1 MGHRLTGNAIEGTRP
16 VKACAYIIGPE
27 DGSGRALG
35 ELARR
40 VGFDAVHAFRGVAI
54 AEQQTLIT
62 PLVYF
67 LFSTVAD
74 VRTLRPIAD
83 AIRLSPSK
91 RVRFSPMI
99 YVSDS
104 PSLDAIRSCIG
115 MGFDDIITLPFT
127 LSRIEERLERQ
138 VERPLVYYETP
149 TYFGPDRRNRSEDEE
164 AHSGR
169 GSGGQYRRLE
179 IMRSANAGVNVLKDD
194 LHVVL

>member
-1 MGHRLTGNAIEGTRP
+1 M
-16 VKACAYIIGPE
+16 KACAYIVGPE
-27 DGSGRALG
+27 EGSGAALK

-40 VGFDAVHAFRGVAI
+40 VGFDSVHPFRSVAI
-54 AEQQTLIT
+54 AEQQTLFT

-67 LFSTVAD
+67 LFSTVPD
-74 VRTLRPIAD
+74 VRTLRPVAE
-83 AIRLSPSK
+83 AIRMSPSK

-99 YVSDS
+99 YLSDS
-104 PSLDAIRSCIG
+104 PSLTAIRRCIG

-127 LSRIEERLERQ
+127 LARIEERLERQ

-149 TYFGPDRRNRSEDEE
+149 TYFGPDRRNRTEDEA
-164 AHSGR
+164 AHKGR

-179 IMRSANAGVNVLKDD
+179 IMRSANAGVNVLRDD